1 MSPVAS
7 MNVALE
13 SFVKTH
19 AEQFVQ
25 HRRRMLMEIEKI
37 INPLLAEVKKIDAK
51 FDFEL
56 ISPNSFYVVK
66 SPTHFEVLLIFQG
79 IDPEEISIE
88 DGQTPPGFSLA
99 RLTGKRMVS
108 RWKFCSGNSNPSK
121 VYMSAKIVKEKLFE
135 LVKRVVNDG
144 PNDRQQEAGKA
155 RIAVNEACDDDTI
168 SLLVSGHDA
177 EPFSLDLVPAI
188 PCPGRWVFSAHAW
201 QSKPADWANR
211 KFKEELIRSGIHLV
225 ARPSPSKSGY
235 QWQIDFPGPMRKL
248 LELDM
253 GCRTKCLLILEI
265 IMENM
270 HSFQERCDSFQLET
284 LAMHVTEKFP
294 IRSFWSDEKLSKR
307 FLDTV
312 KELQRCLSERN
323 LGHIFLPNVN
333 LFRDV
338 NKLALDSW
346 EEGIQKVLRDPEKFL
361 NTFELFKY
369 TTSL

>member
-1 MSPVAS
+1 MSPVPK

-19 AEQFVQ
+19 ADHFVQ
-25 HRRRMLMEIEKI
+25 HRRRMLMTIEKI

-56 ISPNSFYVVK
+56 IGPNSFYVVK
-66 SPTHFEVLLIFQG
+66 SPTHVEVLLIFQG

-88 DGQTPPGFSLA
+88 DGQTPAGFSLA

-121 VYMSAKIVKEKLFE
+121 VYLSAKIVKEKLFE
-135 LVKRVVNDG
+135 FVKRVVNDE
-144 PNDRQQEAGKA
+144 PNVHEGKA
-155 RIAVNEACDDDTI
+155 NIAVNEAGDDDTI

-201 QSKPADWANR
+201 KSKPADWVNR
-211 KFKEELIRSGIHLV
+211 KLKEELIRSGIHLV
-225 ARPSPSKSGY
+225 ARPSPRKSGY

-270 HSFQERCDSFQLET
+270 QPCKERCDSFQLET
-284 LAMHVTEKFP
+284 LVMCVTEKFP
-294 IRSFWSDEKLSKR
+294 IKSFWSDEKLTNR
-307 FLDTV
+307 FLDIM
-312 KELQRCLSERN
+312 KELQRCLSERS
-323 LGHIFLPNVN
+323 LSHIFLPNVN

-338 NKLALDSW
+338 DKLALDSW
-346 EEGIQKVLRDPEKFL
+346 EEGVQKVLKDPEIFL

>member
-1 MSPVAS
+1 

-19 AEQFVQ
+19 AEHFVQ
-25 HRRRMLMEIEKI
+25 HRQRMLMEIEKI

-56 ISPNSFYVVK
+56 ISPNSFYVFK
-66 SPTHFEVLLIFQG
+66 SPSHFEVLLIFQG
-79 IDPEEISIE
+79 IDPGEISIE
-88 DGQTPPGFSLA
+88 DGQTPAGFSLA
-99 RLTGKRMVS
+99 RLTGKKMVS

-121 VYMSAKIVKEKLFE
+121 VYMLAKIVKEKLFE
-135 LVKRVVNDG
+135 LVKRVVNDVH
-144 PNDRQQEAGKA
+144 NDRQREGKVS
-155 RIAVNEACDDDTI
+155 IAVNEACDDDTI

-201 QSKPADWANR
+201 ESKPAEWANK
-211 KFKEELIRSGIHLV
+211 KFKEQLIRGGIHLV
-225 ARPSPSKSGY
+225 ARLSPNKSGY

-253 GCRTKCLLILEI
+253 GCRTKCLLILEM
-265 IMENM
+265 IMENTQ
-270 HSFQERCDSFQLET
+270 SCKERCDSFSLET
-284 LAMHVTEKFP
+284 LVLHVTEKFP
-294 IRSFWSDEKLSKR
+294 IRSFWSDEKICKR
-307 FLDTV
+307 FLDLM
-312 KELQRCLSERN
+312 KELQRCLAERS
-323 LGHIFLPNVN
+323 LAHIFLSNVN

-338 NKLALDSW
+338 DKLALENW
-346 EEGIQKVLRDPEKFL
+346 EEGVQKVLNDPEKFL

>member
-1 MSPVAS
+1 
-7 MNVALE
+7 
-13 SFVKTH
+13 
-19 AEQFVQ
+19 
-25 HRRRMLMEIEKI
+25 MEIEKI

-56 ISPNSFYVVK
+56 ISPNSLFVVK
-66 SPTHFEVLLIFQG
+66 SPSHFEMLLIFQG
-79 IDPEEISIE
+79 IDPGEISIE
-88 DGQTPPGFSLA
+88 DGQTPAGFSLA
-99 RLTGKRMVS
+99 RLTGKKMVS

-135 LVKRVVNDG
+135 LVKRVVNDE
-144 PNDRQQEAGKA
+144 PNSRQQEGKVS
-155 RIAVNEACDDDTI
+155 IAVNEACDDNTI

-177 EPFSLDLVPAI
+177 EPFSLALVPAI

-201 QSKPADWANR
+201 ESKPADWTNR
-211 KFKEELIRSGIHLV
+211 KLKEELIRSGIHLV

-235 QWQIDFPGPMRKL
+235 QWEIDFPGPMRKL
-248 LELDM
+248 LQLDM

-270 HSFQERCDSFQLET
+270 QSSKERCDSFQLET
-284 LAMHVTEKFP
+284 LVMHVTEKFP

-307 FLDTV
+307 FLDIM
-312 KELQRCLSERN
+312 KELQRCLAERS

-338 NKLALDSW
+338 DKLALESW
-346 EEGIQKVLRDPEKFL
+346 EEGVNKVLSDPEKFL

>member
-1 MSPVAS
+1 MPK

-19 AEQFVQ
+19 AEHFVQ

-37 INPLLAEVKKIDAK
+37 INPLLTEVKKIDAK

-56 ISPNSFYVVK
+56 ISPNSLFVVK
-66 SPTHFEVLLIFQG
+66 SPSHFEMLLIFQG
-79 IDPEEISIE
+79 IDPGEISIE
-88 DGQTPPGFSLA
+88 DGQTPAGFSLA
-99 RLTGKRMVS
+99 RLTGKKMVS

-135 LVKRVVNDG
+135 LVKRVVNDE
-144 PNDRQQEAGKA
+144 PNSRQQEGKVS
-155 RIAVNEACDDDTI
+155 IAVNEACDDDTI

-177 EPFSLDLVPAI
+177 EPFSLALVPAI

-201 QSKPADWANR
+201 ESKPADWANR
-211 KFKEELIRSGIHLV
+211 KLKEELIRSGIHLV

-235 QWQIDFPGPMRKL
+235 QWEIDFPGPMRKL

-270 HSFQERCDSFQLET
+270 QSSEERCDSFQLET
-284 LAMHVTEKFP
+284 LVMHVTEKFP
-294 IRSFWSDEKLSKR
+294 IRSFWSDEKFSKR
-307 FLDTV
+307 FLDIM
-312 KELQRCLSERN
+312 KELQRCLAERS
-323 LGHIFLPNVN
+323 LGHIFLSNVN

-338 NKLALDSW
+338 DKLALESW
-346 EEGIQKVLRDPEKFL
+346 EEGVNKVLSDPEKFL

>member
-1 MSPVAS
+1 
-7 MNVALE
+7 MNIALE

-19 AEQFVQ
+19 AEDFVL
-25 HRRRMLMEIEKI
+25 HRRRMLMEVEKI

-56 ISPNSFYVVK
+56 INRNSFYVFK
-66 SPTHFEVLLIFQG
+66 SPSHLEVLLIFQG
-79 IDPEEISIE
+79 IDPGEISIE
-88 DGQTPPGFSLA
+88 DGQTPAGFSLA
-99 RLTGKRMVS
+99 RLTGKKMVS
-108 RWKFCSGNSNPSK
+108 RWKCCSGNSNPSK
-121 VYMSAKIVKEKLFE
+121 VYMSAKIVKEKVFE
-135 LVKRVVNDG
+135 LVKRVVHDV
-144 PNDRQQEAGKA
+144 PNHRQQEGKV
-155 RIAVNEACDDDTI
+155 RIAVNEACDSDTI

-201 QSKPADWANR
+201 ESKLADWAN
-211 KFKEELIRSGIHLV
+211 KKLKEELMRSGIHLA

-235 QWQIDFPGPMRKL
+235 QWQIDFPGPMTKL

-265 IMENM
+265 LMENM
-270 HSFQERCDSFQLET
+270 QSCKERCDSFQLET
-284 LAMHVTEKFP
+284 LVIQVTEKFP
-294 IRSFWSDEKLSKR
+294 ITSFWSDEKLSKR
-307 FLDTV
+307 FLDIM
-312 KELQRCLSERN
+312 KELQRCLLVRS
-323 LGHIFLPNVN
+323 LSHIFLPNVN

-338 NKLALDSW
+338 DKLALESW
-346 EEGIQKVLRDPEKFL
+346 EECVDKVLSDPEKFL